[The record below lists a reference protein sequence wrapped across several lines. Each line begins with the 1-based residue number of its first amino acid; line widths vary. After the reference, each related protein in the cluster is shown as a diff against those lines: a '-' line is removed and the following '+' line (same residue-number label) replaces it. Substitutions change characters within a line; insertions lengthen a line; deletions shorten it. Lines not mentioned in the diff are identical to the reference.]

1 MSKKIGIWMV
11 IRLKKLKL
19 KKAISNEI
27 VGLCSLKAKNTV
39 EISLLY
45 IKFCFVKLWPSAFS
59 KQSTLFWLRKKD
71 KNLTKPNQIIVDMVI
86 DKNMTLVILIGQDK
100 NIKKTYQLNC
110 FEKIV
115 NFLYTWHCFILIWSQ
130 IVSIVDNTWIFESL
144 NLWFHNL
151 WEN

>member
-27 VGLCSLKAKNTV
+27 VGLCSLKAKNPV

-45 IKFCFVKLWPSAFS
+45 IKFCFVKLWPSTFS

-100 NIKKTYQLNC
+100 NIKKNLSTQLLWKNC
-110 FEKIV
+110 KFFIYVTLLYFDLVTNRV
-115 NFLYTWHCFILIWSQ
+115 NCRQHVNL
-130 IVSIVDNTWIFESL
+130 WIFESL
-144 NLWFHNL
+144 IS
-151 WEN
+151 